1 MPPRTQSA
9 LRSRSDVVRRPRKR
23 ISKPAPA
30 YTEAWAGNSRDLLE
44 RLGSPPQQNKTPF
57 ALIFLGLAILMAA
70 LVLRP
75 APSRYA
81 VASSDGILFI
91 VGTKSGYVTPCIVD
105 QDKARCL
112 GAGHIVDALME
123 QVGDTR

>member
-1 MPPRTQSA
+1 
-9 LRSRSDVVRRPRKR
+9 LRPDIVRRPRKR

-81 VASSDGILFI
+81 VASSNGILFI
-91 VGTKSGYVTPCIVD
+91 VGTRSGYVTPCVVD
-105 QDKARCL
+105 SDKARCL

-123 QVGDTR
+123 QAGDTQ

>member
-1 MPPRTQSA
+1 
-9 LRSRSDVVRRPRKR
+9 VRRPRKR

-30 YTEAWAGNSRDLLE
+30 YTEAWGGNSQDLLE

-81 VASSDGILFI
+81 VASSNGILFI
-91 VGTKSGYVTPCIVD
+91 VETRSGYVTPCILD
-105 QDKARCL
+105 SDKARCL
-112 GAGHIVDALME
+112 GTGHIVDALME
-123 QVGDTR
+123 QAGDTQ